1 LELVLFESAQVGSP
15 ANPVSFS
22 ACFSDAM
29 QVLPRFVVKLV
40 RSVIPRPLLSCPG
53 VPREIDLRYC
63 HMLQGHPAG
72 SAASG
77 QLYSLLQ
84 QLPVLVSFV
93 QAAEAASKER
103 RRLHKKDRIAKRAL
117 CYFKKHSSILMGDQ
131 IGSGTFGK
139 VYRAK
144 WQGFDVAVKQLNKV
158 DENTSTALQKEA
170 MIMMGVSSP
179 NIVRMFGMVDQ
190 PLGIIMVRG
199 LPNNNSLGYV
209 TLLNA
214 GACSFWISS

>member
-1 LELVLFESAQVGSP
+1 
-15 ANPVSFS
+15 
-22 ACFSDAM
+22 
-29 QVLPRFVVKLV
+29 
-40 RSVIPRPLLSCPG
+40 
-53 VPREIDLRYC
+53 
-63 HMLQGHPAG
+63 
-72 SAASG
+72 
-77 QLYSLLQ
+77 
-84 QLPVLVSFV
+84 
-93 QAAEAASKER
+93 
-103 RRLHKKDRIAKRAL
+103 
-117 CYFKKHSSILMGDQ
+117 MGDQ